1 MQGKSA
7 RRNDVGAFSFAF
19 TTRDRRNIEGSG
31 LHESVLSQAEMLAV
45 RDDDMIEQFN
55 PNNFT
60 GTLHPCS
67 KLDIILR
74 WSCVSTRM
82 GMGQY
87 NAGAIS

>member
-7 RRNDVGAFSFAF
+7 RRNDVGAFSFAL
-19 TTRDRRNIEGSG
+19 RHGNGGMIGGSG
-31 LHESVLSQAEMLAV
+31 LHEPVLPQAEMLAV

-60 GTLHPCS
+60 GTFHPCS

-74 WSCVSTRM
+74 WGCVSARM

-87 NAGAIS
+87 NTGAIA

>member
-1 MQGKSA
+1 
-7 RRNDVGAFSFAF
+7 
-19 TTRDRRNIEGSG
+19 
-31 LHESVLSQAEMLAV
+31 MLAV

-87 NAGAIS
+87 NAGAIA